1 MCSRIPFKAIRG
13 GGAFLNGK
21 PISVSSA
28 PEIGQ
33 AVVSTNIGYGRSR
46 EVTDFML
53 GNVRVLLEHNV
64 RGLRMTGSGT
74 APSTPHG
81 SLWGLLELSLLL
93 LRRLGIA
100 AATLMCDVAM
110 GRLDCYFEWGVHAWD
125 VSAAS
130 IIIEEAG
137 GVCISPTATSAVT
150 DQLNLTA
157 RSMLCGPKAIVEALF
172 PILNKGWSAEWK

>member
-1 MCSRIPFKAIRG
+1 MCACVRVCVCACVRVRVRVREREREMCSRIIPFKAIRG

-28 PEIGQ
+28 SEIGQ

-74 APSTPHG
+74 APSTPHA
-81 SLWGLLELSLLL
+81 SL
-93 LRRLGIA
+93 
-100 AATLMCDVAM
+100 
-110 GRLDCYFEWGVHAWD
+110 
-125 VSAAS
+125 
-130 IIIEEAG
+130 
-137 GVCISPTATSAVT
+137 
-150 DQLNLTA
+150 
-157 RSMLCGPKAIVEALF
+157 
-172 PILNKGWSAEWK
+172 